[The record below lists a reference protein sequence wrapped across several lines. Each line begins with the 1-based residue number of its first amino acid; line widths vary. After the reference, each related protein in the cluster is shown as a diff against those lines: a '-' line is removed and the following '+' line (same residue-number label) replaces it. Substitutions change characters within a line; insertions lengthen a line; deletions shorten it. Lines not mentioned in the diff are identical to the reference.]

1 MTDATPNVPNSQT
14 TKAADPVKIAT
25 PDLKVFNDELIPI
38 EIMTDLIFEDIGGT
52 ELINISRNDLI
63 NGQNIL
69 YQPIKN
75 ISSIFFQYNPKN
87 ILGLQD
93 TSDTIFK
100 NFPIKFS
107 NRVPNVGTG
116 PNGEIVYI
124 EESTGNL
131 IINLINM
138 DKNEQVDV
146 EILTTGTVFNGTIY
160 EVNE

>member
-1 MTDATPNVPNSQT
+1 MTEATPNVPNSQT
-14 TKAADPVKIAT
+14 TKEVDSVKIAT
-25 PDLKVFNDELIPI
+25 PDLKVFSDELIPI

-63 NGQNIL
+63 NGQNTL

-75 ISSIFFQYNPKN
+75 ISSIFFQYNPNN

-107 NRVPNVGTG
+107 NKVPNFGTG

-131 IINLINM
+131 IINLVNM
-138 DKNEQVDV
+138 EKNEQVDV

>member
-1 MTDATPNVPNSQT
+1 MTEATPNVPNSQT
-14 TKAADPVKIAT
+14 TKEVDSVKIAT
-25 PDLKVFNDELIPI
+25 PDLKVFSDELIPI

-63 NGQNIL
+63 NGQNTL

-75 ISSIFFQYNPKN
+75 ISSIFFQYNPNN

-107 NRVPNVGTG
+107 NKVPNFGTG

-124 EESTGNL
+124 EETTGNL
-131 IINLINM
+131 IINLVNM
-138 DKNEQVDV
+138 EKNEQVDV

>member
-1 MTDATPNVPNSQT
+1 MTEATPNVPNSQT
-14 TKAADPVKIAT
+14 TKEVDSVKIAT
-25 PDLKVFNDELIPI
+25 PDLKVFSDELIPI

-63 NGQNIL
+63 NGQNTL

-75 ISSIFFQYNPKN
+75 ISSIFFQYNPNN

-107 NRVPNVGTG
+107 NKVPNFGTG

-124 EESTGNL
+124 EEATGNL
-131 IINLINM
+131 IINLVNM
-138 DKNEQVDV
+138 EKNEQVDV

>member
-1 MTDATPNVPNSQT
+1 MTEATPNVPNSQT
-14 TKAADPVKIAT
+14 TKEVDSVKIAT
-25 PDLKVFNDELIPI
+25 PDLKVFSDELIPI

-63 NGQNIL
+63 NGQNTL

-75 ISSIFFQYNPKN
+75 ISSIFFQYNPNN

-100 NFPIKFS
+100 NFPIKLS
-107 NRVPNVGTG
+107 NKVPNFGTG

-124 EESTGNL
+124 EEATGNL
-131 IINLINM
+131 IINLVNM
-138 DKNEQVDV
+138 EKNEQVDV

>member
-1 MTDATPNVPNSQT
+1 MTEATPNVPNSQT
-14 TKAADPVKIAT
+14 TKEVDSVKIAT
-25 PDLKVFNDELIPI
+25 PDLKVFSDELIPI

-63 NGQNIL
+63 NGQNTL

-75 ISSIFFQYNPKN
+75 ISSIFFQYNPNN

-107 NRVPNVGTG
+107 NKVPNFGTG

-124 EESTGNL
+124 EEGTGNL
-131 IINLINM
+131 IINLVNM
-138 DKNEQVDV
+138 EKNEQVDV